1 MPQCKH
7 GKLCKVKNC
16 PLKHEDEEERAECIF
31 FRQGFCMHGPI
42 CKFRHLKRLPDEC
55 PAIATFDQYVASGN
69 VPLSK
74 KRKTHQPNQFYKITL
89 CKHWLEHGS
98 CPFGEECHYAH
109 GEGDLKSVASDEGGG
124 GGGGGH
130 SAQDQAMKYEAYDP
144 FRGKMD
150 APMTLPYNSNTKAA
164 YFLFHSPDLPTLLRG
179 YQGKYWGTSIRMA
192 QEINDAFRTHEWVI
206 VYFIVRGLRGIYGVA
221 SIESPI
227 QAFPTAYSPLV
238 IEFPVKWLRILRLSV
253 RMVSHLKLI
262 SGSVTTIGRSQFD
275 GKIDKNA
282 G

>member
-1 MPQCKH
+1 
-7 GKLCKVKNC
+7 
-16 PLKHEDEEERAECIF
+16 
-31 FRQGFCMHGPI
+31 MHGPG
-42 CKFRHLKRLPDEC
+42 CKFRHVKRLPDEC
-55 PAIATFDQYVASGN
+55 PMVATFDQYVASAN

-109 GEGDLKSVASDEGGG
+109 GEADLKSVATDEGG
-124 GGGGGH
+124 
-130 SAQDQAMKYEAYDP
+130 SQAQDQAIKYEAYDP
-144 FRGKMD
+144 FKGRMD
-150 APMTLPYNSNTKAA
+150 APMVMPYHSNTKAA
-164 YFLFHSPDLPTLLRG
+164 YFLMHSPDLQTLSRG
-179 YQGKYWGTSIRMA
+179 YQGRYWGTSMRIA
-192 QEINDAFRTHEWVI
+192 QEINDAFRHHEWVI

-227 QAFPTAYSPLV
+227 QIFPTPYSPLV
-238 IEFPVKWLRILRLSV
+238 VEFPVKWLRILRLSV
-253 RMVSHLKLI
+253 RMVSHLKLV
-262 SGSVTTIGRSQFD
+262 SGTSTTIGRSLYD

>member
-1 MPQCKH
+1 MPPCKH
-7 GKLCKVKNC
+7 GKSCKVRNC
-16 PLKHEDEEERAECIF
+16 PLKHEEEEERAECIF
-31 FRQGFCMHGPI
+31 FRQGFCMHGPA

-55 PAIATFDQYVASGN
+55 PPVATFDQYVASGN

-109 GEGDLKSVASDEGGG
+109 GEADLKSVATEDGNSQ
-124 GGGGGH
+124 
-130 SAQDQAMKYEAYDP
+130 AQDAAIKYEAYDP
-144 FRGKMD
+144 FKGRMD
-150 APMTLPYNSNTKAA
+150 AVMVLPYNSNTKAA
-164 YFLFHSPDLPTLLRG
+164 YFLLHSPDLQTLVKG
-179 YQGKYWGTSIRMA
+179 YQGRYWGTSFRIA

-221 SIESPI
+221 TIEAPI
-227 QAFPTAYSPLV
+227 QLYPAPYSPLV
-238 IEFPVKWLRILRLSV
+238 VEFPVKWLRILRLSV
-253 RMVSHLKLI
+253 RMVSHLRLV
-262 SGSVTTIGRSQFD
+262 SGSITIGRSLYD

-282 G
+282 GYPQS